1 MQVEDLP
8 IQFLKE
14 VTDITIHDRASG
26 RTKGMNIGPC
36 PFSRFRSLFFS
47 AIFCCSA
54 RSCFSPQPKGREIE
68 RNTRQKMARTKRRD
82 VREGTKGVVN
92 GEDSGGTS
100 SC

>member
-36 PFSRFRSLFFS
+36 PFSRFRSLFFPLFF
-47 AIFCCSA
+47 AAPRDLVFL
-54 RSCFSPQPKGREIE
+54 RSQKEGRSRE
-68 RNTRQKMARTKRRD
+68 NTRQKMARTKRRD
-82 VREGTKGVVN
+82 AYVREGTKKGL
-92 GEDSGGTS
+92 
-100 SC
+100 